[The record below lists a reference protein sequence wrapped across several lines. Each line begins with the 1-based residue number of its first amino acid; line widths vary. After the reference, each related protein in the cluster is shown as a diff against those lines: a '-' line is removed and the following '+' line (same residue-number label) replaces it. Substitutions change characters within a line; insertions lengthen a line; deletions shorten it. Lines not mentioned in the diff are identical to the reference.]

1 MTWEIWRLRDDKI
14 IGIEPFGDDGDAAR
28 ARFNEIEA
36 ARQSGVW
43 ELRKGGVYVS
53 LFSLTPGSEEKP

>member
-28 ARFNEIEA
+28 ARFA
-36 ARQSGVW
+36 AIGAERKPGTW
-43 ELRKGGVYVS
+43 ELRRDGVYVS
-53 LFSLTPGSEEKP
+53 LFSMTPVSEEKP